1 MERDFA
7 QFPADDNGD
16 KLWNMRQG
24 GDRLVIPREVDFA
37 VVFSTEEVAM
47 EFAVLLLH
55 YGQKVSFGEVQGVS
69 GYAWQVQAH
78 PVMVPTHHNV
88 GAYARRLAQDAEPLG
103 GRNQGWGCF
112 ARD

>member
-47 EFAVLLLH
+47 EFAVRLLH
-55 YGQKVSFGEVQGVS
+55 
-69 GYAWQVQAH
+69 
-78 PVMVPTHHNV
+78 
-88 GAYARRLAQDAEPLG
+88 
-103 GRNQGWGCF
+103 
-112 ARD
+112 